1 MPRSV
6 KYSDPIA
13 PKPEMPY
20 VDPYAPSPSL
30 SQHDQEP
37 KSDDWRFPEK
47 KCRMSWNEENGW
59 DKNVNS

>member
-37 KSDDWRFPEK
+37 KSDD
-47 KCRMSWNEENGW
+47 
-59 DKNVNS
+59 